1 MRERGG
7 KWVCLE
13 HVYVKNEG
21 KREKHLWN
29 TPIVGLSGQ
38 ENRGRQR
45 TPKSLVMEKDDE
57 EPLQAAPI
65 PKERWINRDRDG
77 EIEIEI
83 EIEIEEGQERNKEP
97 LTRGGRQGKGEGGST
112 AFSRTSRTIATA
124 CLCSRLALARSPF
137 SPHPP
142 RRSKASPH
150 AISIHMQLHRFRY
163 DRKEGLWDQK

>member
-1 MRERGG
+1 M
-7 KWVCLE
+7 
-13 HVYVKNEG
+13 
-21 KREKHLWN
+21 
-29 TPIVGLSGQ
+29 GLSGQ

-97 LTRGGRQGKGEGGST
+97 LTRGGRPGVMSSVCET
-112 AFSRTSRTIATA
+112 
-124 CLCSRLALARSPF
+124 
-137 SPHPP
+137 
-142 RRSKASPH
+142 
-150 AISIHMQLHRFRY
+150 
-163 DRKEGLWDQK
+163 